1 MAITIDTLNA
11 VTKPFWPK
19 DKMTNTV
26 MRSTPIFEYLKRGMK
41 PGSGTK
47 MDFDVEYA
55 RLGGGPRT
63 ATGQMTLTTPEI
75 ATQGTLGWS
84 HYYVPVKLE
93 QLYIE
98 MNESDPQKVANYL
111 NMYTA
116 SALETMREKHLAPD
130 LFTPQTGAHMYSI
143 ADAVSDSAT
152 YAGLAKADIPS
163 WRAIAAEA
171 TYDETTSVGVSPSLE
186 NIRRMIRRIKAISG
200 KTPDIVAVD
209 TDLWDVLASQIDN
222 NDQVSAQRQNSDV
235 IKWGFDAIFVNG
247 VPIVDDINL
256 PCPGEFDATGATRT
270 DCKGHTAYF
279 LNFDNLFLYYLPSR
293 KFSWDKMG
301 WVSTSDYT
309 DYINK
314 IYFTG
319 NIGCTLRRSQGVL
332 YGIDTAQA
340 PSAWSKVNIDI
351 TPFAVV

>member
-1 MAITIDTLNA
+1 
-11 VTKPFWPK
+11 
-19 DKMTNTV
+19 MTNTV
-26 MRSTPIFEYLKRGMK
+26 MRNTPIFEYLKRGMK
-41 PGSGTK
+41 PGGGTE
-47 MDFDVEYA
+47 MTFDVEYA
-55 RLGGGPRT
+55 RLGGGARS
-63 ATGQMTLTTPEI
+63 ATGAMTLDTPEI
-75 ATQGTLGWS
+75 ATQGKLGWS

-98 MNESDPQKVANYL
+98 MNESDPTKIANYL

-130 LFTPQTGAHMYSI
+130 LFKPHTGDHMWSL
-143 ADAVSDSAT
+143 ADAVSDST
-152 YAGLAKADIPS
+152 SYAGLATADIPS
-163 WRAIAAEA
+163 WRAVTAEA
-171 TYDETTSVGVSPSLE
+171 TYDETKSVGVSPSLE

-200 KTPDIVAVD
+200 KTPDLVAVD
-209 TDLWDVLASQIDN
+209 TDYWDVLAAQIDK

-256 PCPGEFDATGATRT
+256 PVAGEFDETGATRA
-270 DCKGHTAYF
+270 DCKGHEAWF

-301 WVSTSDYT
+301 WVSTTDHT

-319 NIGCTLRRSQGVL
+319 NIGCTLRRTQGRL
-332 YGIDTAQA
+332 YGVDLAQT
-340 PSAWSKVNIDI
+340 PDKWSKVAIDT

>member
-26 MRSTPIFEYLKRGMK
+26 MRNTPVFEYLKRGMK

-47 MDFDVEYA
+47 MQFDVEYA
-55 RLGGGPRT
+55 RLGGGTRT
-63 ATGQMTLTTPEI
+63 AVGQMTLTTPEI
-75 ATQGTLGWS
+75 ATQGEMGWS

-98 MNESDPQKVANYL
+98 MNESDPQKIANYL

-130 LFTPQTGAHMYSI
+130 LFKPQTGNAMYSI
-143 ADAVSDSAT
+143 ADAVSDSAS
-152 YAGLAKADIPS
+152 YANLAKADIPS
-163 WRAIAAEA
+163 WQAVTAEA
-171 TYDETTSVGVSPSLE
+171 TYDATKSIGVAPSLE
-186 NIRRMIRRIKAISG
+186 NIKRMIRRIKAVSG
-200 KTPDIVAVD
+200 KTPDLIVVD
-209 TDLWDVLASQIDN
+209 ADYWDILSKQITA
-222 NDQVSAQRQNSDV
+222 NDQVSAVRENANV
-235 IKWGFDAIFVNG
+235 IKWGFDALFVLG
-247 VPIVDDINL
+247 VPVVDDINL
-256 PCPGEFDATGATRT
+256 PVPGVFDETAETRAT
-270 DCKGHTAYF
+270 CKGSTAYF

-301 WVSTSDYT
+301 WVSSQDYT

-319 NIGCTLRRSQGVL
+319 NIGCTLRRTQGVM
-332 YGIDTAQA
+332 YGVDLDQDPTTWEDVAIDL
-340 PSAWSKVNIDI
+340 

>member
-47 MDFDVEYA
+47 MQFDVEYA
-55 RLGGGPRT
+55 RLGGGNRT

-75 ATQGTLGWS
+75 ATQGEMAWA

-130 LFTPQTGAHMYSI
+130 LFTPHAGNAMWSI
-143 ADAVSDSAT
+143 ADAVSDSAS

-163 WRAIAAEA
+163 WRAVTAEG
-171 TYDETTSVGVSPSLE
+171 TYNAPNSVGVSPSLE
-186 NIRRMIRRIKAISG
+186 NIRRMIRRIKAVSG
-200 KTPDIVAVD
+200 KTPDLVAVD
-209 TDLWDVLASQIDN
+209 TDLWDMLASQLDN
-222 NDQVSAQRQNSDV
+222 NDNVSAQRQGSDV

-247 VPIVDDINL
+247 VPIIDDINL
-256 PCPGEFDATGATRT
+256 PCPGEFVANSVSRATA
-270 DCKGHTAYF
+270 KGHTAYF

-293 KFSWDKMG
+293 KFTWDKMG
-301 WVSTSDYT
+301 WVSSQDYT

-319 NIGCTLRRSQGVL
+319 NIGCTLRRSQGVM
-332 YGIDTAQA
+332 YGIDIAQS
-340 PSAWSKVNIDI
+340 PSAWTPVAIDI